1 MTQRRNVKARRIYD
15 PALPEDG
22 TRVLVDRIWPRG
34 VSKARA
40 QLDEWCKDIAP
51 STELRKWYS
60 HDPALFEEFARRYRD
75 ELSESTR
82 AAALAHLHDLAK
94 KHTLT
99 LLTATKNADLSEAAV
114 LADLVG
120 SGKAAPSAE
129 TPTPPP
135 VQRPVTYIE
144 DPADGARRLNDYA
157 PVRHSLRVWLLLP
170 SRRVP
175 PRAAATRS
183 ALVAAGSGWDR
194 RR

>member
-22 TRVLVDRIWPRG
+22 ARVLVDRIWPRG

-60 HDPALFEEFARRYRD
+60 HDPALFEEFAHRYRD
-75 ELSESTR
+75 ELSEPAR
-82 AAALAHLHDLAK
+82 AAAFAHLHDLAK
-94 KHTLT
+94 QGTLT

-120 SGKAAPSAE
+120 SG
-129 TPTPPP
+129 
-135 VQRPVTYIE
+135 QRRPV
-144 DPADGARRLNDYA
+144 G
-157 PVRHSLRVWLLLP
+157 
-170 SRRVP
+170 
-175 PRAAATRS
+175 
-183 ALVAAGSGWDR
+183 
-194 RR
+194 

>member
-40 QLDEWCKDIAP
+40 HLDEWCKDIAP

-114 LADLVG
+114 LADLVV
-120 SGKAAPSAE
+120 SGKRPS
-129 TPTPPP
+129 TPPP
-135 VQRPVTYIE
+135 PPVKRPSDTSR
-144 DPADGARRLNDYA
+144 PGRRARGLNDCA
-157 PVRHSLRVWLLLP
+157 PVGHSLPAWCLVA
-170 SRRVP
+170 SRRVL

-183 ALVAAGSGWDR
+183 ALVGACWDWDTR
-194 RR
+194 R

>member
-51 STELRKWYS
+51 STELRKWYG
-60 HDPALFEEFARRYRD
+60 HDPALFEEFAHRYRD
-75 ELSESTR
+75 ELNEPAQ
-82 AAALAHLHDLAK
+82 AAALAHLRDVAK
-94 KHTLT
+94 KGTLT

-120 SGKAAPSAE
+120 SG
-129 TPTPPP
+129 
-135 VQRPVTYIE
+135 QRRPV
-144 DPADGARRLNDYA
+144 G
-157 PVRHSLRVWLLLP
+157 
-170 SRRVP
+170 
-175 PRAAATRS
+175 
-183 ALVAAGSGWDR
+183 
-194 RR
+194 

>member
-22 TRVLVDRIWPRG
+22 TRALVDRIWPRG

-40 QLDEWCKDIAP
+40 HLDEWCKDIAP

-82 AAALAHLHDLAK
+82 AAALAHLRDLAK
-94 KHTLT
+94 KRTLT
-99 LLTATKNADLSEAAV
+99 LLTATKSADLSEAAV

-120 SGKAAPSAE
+120 SGK
-129 TPTPPP
+129 
-135 VQRPVTYIE
+135 RP
-144 DPADGARRLNDYA
+144 
-157 PVRHSLRVWLLLP
+157 
-170 SRRVP
+170 
-175 PRAAATRS
+175 
-183 ALVAAGSGWDR
+183 LVG
-194 RR
+194 

>member
-82 AAALAHLHDLAK
+82 AAALAHLHDLAQK
-94 KHTLT
+94 RTLT

-114 LADLVG
+114 LADLVV
-120 SGKAAPSAE
+120 SGKRPS
-129 TPTPPP
+129 TPPP
-135 VQRPVTYIE
+135 
-144 DPADGARRLNDYA
+144 
-157 PVRHSLRVWLLLP
+157 
-170 SRRVP
+170 
-175 PRAAATRS
+175 
-183 ALVAAGSGWDR
+183 AAG
-194 RR
+194 